1 MLSFAWKIRE
11 RTTIYV
17 TLLTLLLATLM
28 GLFFVVFRIT
38 YPSVQTADAVP
49 QRVLVL
55 DPSDP
60 EALALIHRA
69 QDKSFGLVPAEP
81 VDLAAKAHFPS
92 FTPSYNGFELKLRTM
107 VPPAATPRQPKI
119 FSASTPVLPE
129 VTPRATAALPA
140 DAKPNILRAVPGPEI
155 ARRAPAA
162 LEIQDVSLRDPEN
175 ARFSI
180 SIDATGRVTEVLPL
194 YTSEDPAMA
203 KVLRERVTA
212 LRFQPD
218 AKTPR
223 QWGTLGFHWQPAP

>member
-17 TLLTLLLATLM
+17 TLLTVLLAALM

-60 EALALIHRA
+60 ESLALIHRA

-92 FTPSYNGFELKLRTM
+92 FTPSYDGFELKLRTM
-107 VPPAATPRQPKI
+107 VPPPATPRGGP
-119 FSASTPVLPE
+119 ASKRAASERPPHEHGPGQGPTPQQ
-129 VTPRATAALPA
+129 
-140 DAKPNILRAVPGPEI
+140 
-155 ARRAPAA
+155 APA
-162 LEIQDVSLRDPEN
+162 
-175 ARFSI
+175 
-180 SIDATGRVTEVLPL
+180 PL
-194 YTSEDPAMA
+194 D
-203 KVLRERVTA
+203 
-212 LRFQPD
+212 
-218 AKTPR
+218 
-223 QWGTLGFHWQPAP
+223 

>member
-11 RTTIYV
+11 RTTLYV
-17 TLLTLLLATLM
+17 TLLTLLLAALM

-49 QRVLVL
+49 LRVLVL

-92 FTPSYNGFELKLRTM
+92 FTPSYDGFQLKLRTM
-107 VPPAATPRQPKI
+107 VPPPATPRQSQV

-129 VTPRATAALPA
+129 VTPRAAALTA
-140 DAKPNILRAVPGPEI
+140 DAKPSILRAVPGPEF

-162 LEIQDVSLRDPEN
+162 LEIQDVSLSDPEN

-194 YTSEDPAMA
+194 FTAENPAMA
-203 KVLRERVTA
+203 KVLREPVVA

>member
-17 TLLTLLLATLM
+17 TLLTLLLGALM
-28 GLFFVVFRIT
+28 ALFFVVFRIT

-92 FTPSYNGFELKLRTM
+92 FTPSYDGFQLKLRTM
-107 VPPAATPRQPKI
+107 VPPPATPRQPQV

-129 VTPRATAALPA
+129 VTPRAAALTA
-140 DAKPNILRAVPGPEI
+140 DAKPGVLRAVPGPEI
-155 ARRAPAA
+155 ARRAPVA
-162 LEIQDVSLRDPEN
+162 LEIQDVSLSDPEN
-175 ARFSI
+175 ARFSV

-194 YTSEDPAMA
+194 FSLDDPATA
-203 KVLRERVTA
+203 KALRERVTA

-223 QWGTLGFHWQPAP
+223 QWGTLGFHWQSAP

>member
-17 TLLTLLLATLM
+17 TLLTLLLAALM

-81 VDLAAKAHFPS
+81 VDLTAKAHFPS
-92 FTPSYNGFELKLRTM
+92 FTPSYGGFELKLRTM
-107 VPPAATPRQPKI
+107 VPPAATPRQPKV

-129 VTPRATAALPA
+129 VLKKNR
-140 DAKPNILRAVPGPEI
+140 DGE
-155 ARRAPAA
+155 RRAIIHHDRMAPGGRLLEVTSIAHQNGYAVA
-162 LEIQDVSLRDPEN
+162 LATVSP
-175 ARFSI
+175 
-180 SIDATGRVTEVLPL
+180 
-194 YTSEDPAMA
+194 
-203 KVLRERVTA
+203 
-212 LRFQPD
+212 Q
-218 AKTPR
+218 
-223 QWGTLGFHWQPAP
+223 Q